1 MFFVIFK
8 RKKTREMDTLIIK
21 TKKSGNA
28 EFILELVKRLG
39 EEGKILSKE
48 EQEDILLG
56 QIMEAEITGED
67 VSKASILK
75 KLRE

>member
-1 MFFVIFK
+1 
-8 RKKTREMDTLIIK
+8 MDTIIIN

-28 EFILELVKRLG
+28 DLIMELVKKLG

-48 EQEDILLG
+48 EQEDFLLG
-56 QIMEAEITGED
+56 QIMESEMTEKD

>member
-1 MFFVIFK
+1 
-8 RKKTREMDTLIIK
+8 MDTLIIN

-28 EFILELVKRLG
+28 ELILELVKRLG

-48 EQEDILLG
+48 EQEDFFLG
-56 QIMEAEITGED
+56 QIMDTEITGRD
-67 VSKASILK
+67 VSKTSILK